1 MSGDGGRVRGHDRE
15 SDPWIVAAAVVLA
28 VLGLLNLVSIGFT
41 SQAIR
46 HAFFTVIGLGL
57 MWVVS
62 RMRVNNL
69 ARFGWV
75 TLAVSVVMLA
85 AVPLVG
91 VAVKGAQRWLDFG
104 LFTVQPSEI
113 AKLGLVMVSATIL
126 AGGYTVGR
134 LTAALAIAGGVVALV
149 ALQPD
154 LSSAVVLVA
163 IAVLMLIL
171 ARVPAAPLMPLF
183 ALGIAALPIAVLFLR
198 PYQLERIQTFISSDA
213 DPGGSGW
220 ASMQADIAVGS
231 GGLWGLARDPVY
243 DLRAAYLPE
252 AEHDLAFASVVYGW
266 GLFAGIAV
274 IAASLVITWRAALAA
289 RRARTREAALVA
301 AGIGGLFGIHAVL
314 SIGASLSVLPQTGM
328 PLPMFSYGGTVAVVG
343 FVAIGLVL
351 AVRRDGVGRPLWA
364 QPSTRR
370 GRPRGVT
377 AGSLAVTA
385 LLVAMSVFA
394 WQLQSGRG
402 PELRALSDTQMTRC
416 IRLPAERGE
425 ILDRNGAPLAT
436 NVPEYSISVVSR
448 MFDED
453 DSGERIMLAGLLGEP
468 DAELAETLSARGD
481 GEMQAV
487 VGRVPPEQARRIIDA
502 KLPGVLVVPSGK
514 RHYPYGPSL
523 ASVLGYVGVGDPQD
537 MERWPQLALGS
548 RVGRAGLEKQYDA
561 LLRGTD
567 GRQCVYVDPAGNLV
581 GPAERV
587 DPVPGHDL
595 RLHLDIGLQT
605 LATDALAQ
613 AVRSSGGDLG
623 AAVVMDARTG
633 GVLALASV
641 PGYDNNVYGPPVDA
655 VALAAQTEGAGPG
668 KMLNH
673 AYQTA
678 APPGSTFKIVV
689 ASANQEEQVLDPE
702 EVIETGAAYSYGG
715 HTFANWQPMGPNKL
729 LGAIQ
734 WSDNVYFY
742 KLGELLGPE
751 RMARTAS
758 ELGVGSRS
766 GIDLPGE
773 SAGFL
778 GTPENVADIGGTWYP
793 GSTLLMGI
801 GQGTVIATPVQVARW
816 TSGIATGALVT
827 PQLAAADAT
836 GDGAPIPTGE
846 PQRLPFAEKLGPV
859 RAGMR
864 ASATAGTAGQLATLP
879 VTAGAKTGTAED
891 PSAPGGLNAWFSA
904 VVPFESPEIVVTALV
919 RGGGFGSATSGPV
932 VKAILERYL
941 AERPGPPPAA
951 PAPEPGR

>member
-1 MSGDGGRVRGHDRE
+1 MSGDGGLGQRAERE
-15 SDPWIVAAAVVLA
+15 SDPWIVSAAVVLA
-28 VLGLLNLVSIGFT
+28 VLGLLNLVSIGLT
-41 SQAIR
+41 AQAIR
-46 HAFFTVIGLGL
+46 HACFTALGLGA
-57 MWVVS
+57 MWAVS
-62 RMRVNNL
+62 RIRVNNL
-69 ARFGWV
+69 ARFGWAM
-75 TLAVSVVMLA
+75 LAVSVVMLA
-85 AVPLVG
+85 AVPVVG

-104 LFTVQPSEI
+104 LFTVQPAEI

-134 LTAALAIAGGVVALV
+134 LAAALSIAAAVVALV

-154 LSSAVVLVA
+154 LSSAVVLAA

-171 ARVPAAPLMPLF
+171 ARVPFAPLAPLF
-183 ALGIAALPIAVLFLR
+183 ALGIASLPLAVLFLR
-198 PYQLERIQTFISSDA
+198 PYQLERIQTFVSSDA
-213 DPGGSGW
+213 DPSGSGW

-231 GGLWGLARDPVY
+231 GGLWGLARDPTY
-243 DLRAAYLPE
+243 DLRAAFLPE

-289 RRARTREAALVA
+289 RRARTKEAALVA
-301 AGIGGLFGIHAVL
+301 AGISGLFGIHAVL
-314 SIGASLSVLPQTGM
+314 AIGASLSVLPQTGM
-328 PLPMFSYGGTVAVVG
+328 PIPLFSYGGTVALVG
-343 FVAIGLVL
+343 YVAIGLVL
-351 AVRRDGVGRPLWA
+351 AVRRDGVARPLWA
-364 QPSTRR
+364 QPSKRR
-370 GRPRGVT
+370 RRPRGLT

-394 WQLQSGRG
+394 WQLQHDRG
-402 PELRALSDTQMTRC
+402 PELRALSDAQMNRC
-416 IRLPAERGE
+416 VRLPAERGQ
-425 ILDRNGAPLAT
+425 ILDRNGVPLAT
-436 NVPEYSISVVSR
+436 NVPEYTISVVTG
-448 MFDED
+448 MFDEND
-453 DSGERIMLAGLLGEP
+453 AGVRGALASLLGTSP
-468 DAELAETLSARGD
+468 DALASTVGDRGE

-487 VGRVPPEQARRIIDA
+487 VGRVAPDQARRIIDA
-502 KLPGVLVVPSGK
+502 HLPGVLVVPSGR
-514 RHYPYGPSL
+514 RHYPSGATL
-523 ASVLGYVGVGDPQD
+523 ASVLGYVGVGDTQD
-537 MERWPQLALGS
+537 MERWPNLALGS

-567 GRQCVYVDPAGNLV
+567 GKQCVYVDPAGRPL
-581 GPAERV
+581 GPGERV

-605 LATDALAQ
+605 LATDALTQ

-655 VALAAQTEGAGPG
+655 VALAAQTEGPGPG
-668 KMLNH
+668 RMLNH

-689 ASANQEEQVLDPE
+689 ASANQEDQVLDPE
-702 EVIETGAAYSYGG
+702 QVIETGAAYSYGG
-715 HTFANWQPMGPNKL
+715 HTFANWKPLGPNNL

-751 RMARTAS
+751 RMAKTATQ
-758 ELGVGSRS
+758 LGVGRRS

-773 SAGFL
+773 SSGFL
-778 GTPENVADIGGTWYP
+778 GTPETVGEIGGTWYP

-801 GQGTVIATPVQVARW
+801 GQGTVTATPLQVARW
-816 TSGIATGALVT
+816 TSGIATGAMVI
-827 PQLAAADAT
+827 PQLAAADGT
-836 GDGAPIPTGE
+836 GQGAPIPTAE
-846 PQRLPFAEKLGPV
+846 SQRLAFADKLGPV

-864 ASATAGTAGQLATLP
+864 ASAAAGTAGQLATLP

-891 PSAPGGLNAWFSA
+891 PSAPGEGLNAWFSA

-941 AERPGPPPAA
+941 AGRTGPVPP
-951 PAPEPGR
+951 R

>member
-1 MSGDGGRVRGHDRE
+1 MGGGGGRLGRHDRE
-15 SDPWIVAAAVVLA
+15 SDPWIVSAAVVLA
-28 VLGLLNLVSIGFT
+28 VLGLLNLVSIGLT

-46 HAFFTVIGLGL
+46 HACFTVLGLAL

-69 ARFGWV
+69 ARLGWV

-85 AVPLVG
+85 AVPVVG

-126 AGGYTVGR
+126 AGGYTFGR
-134 LTAALAIAGGVVALV
+134 LAAALAIAGGVVALV

-163 IAVLMLIL
+163 IALLMLIL
-171 ARVPAAPLMPLF
+171 ARVPMAPLMPLF
-183 ALGIAALPIAVLFLR
+183 AIGIAALPIAVLFLR
-198 PYQLERIQTFISSDA
+198 PYQLERIQTFVSSDA

-231 GGLWGLARDPVY
+231 GGLWGLARDPTY

-266 GLFAGIAV
+266 GLFAGLVV

-289 RRARTREAALVA
+289 RRARTKEAALVA
-301 AGIGGLFGIHAVL
+301 AGVGGLFGIHAVL

-328 PLPMFSYGGTVAVVG
+328 PLPMFSYGGTVALVG

-351 AVRRDGVGRPLWA
+351 AVRRDGVTRPLWA
-364 QPSTRR
+364 QASTTGR
-370 GRPRGVT
+370 RPRGVT

-394 WQLQSGRG
+394 WQLQSDRG
-402 PELRALSDTQMTRC
+402 PALRALSDTQMTRC

-425 ILDRNGAPLAT
+425 ILDRNNVPLAT

-453 DSGERIMLAGLLGEP
+453 DAWERSMLASLLGEP
-468 DAELAETLSARGD
+468 DAELTSILADRGAD
-481 GEMQAV
+481 EMQAT
-487 VGRVPPEQARRIIDA
+487 VGRVPPDQARRIIDA

-514 RHYPYGPSL
+514 RHYPYGPAL

-567 GRQCVYVDPAGNLV
+567 GRQCVYVDPAGNLI

-613 AVRSSGGDLG
+613 AVGSSGGDLG

-655 VALAAQTEGAGPG
+655 VALAAQSEGAGPG
-668 KMLNH
+668 RMLNH

-689 ASANQEEQVLDPE
+689 ASANQEDQVLDPE
-702 EVIETGAAYSYGG
+702 QVIETGSAYTYGG
-715 HTFANWQPMGPNKL
+715 HTFANWKPIGSNDL

-742 KLGELLGPE
+742 KLGELLGPD
-751 RMARTAS
+751 RMARAAD
-758 ELGVGSRS
+758 ELGAGHAS

-773 SAGFL
+773 AEGFV
-778 GTPENVADIGGTWYP
+778 GTPDKVAATGGSWYP

-801 GQGTVIATPVQVARW
+801 GQGTVTATPLQVARW
-816 TSGIATGALVT
+816 TSGIATGATVT
-827 PQLAAADAT
+827 PQLAAADGT
-836 GDGAPIPTGE
+836 GQGAPIPTAA
-846 PQRLPFAEKLGPV
+846 PQRLAFADRLDPV

-864 ASATAGTAGQLATLP
+864 ASAAAGTAGQLATLP
-879 VTAGAKTGTAED
+879 VPAGAKTGTAED

-904 VVPFESPEIVVTALV
+904 VVPFDSPEIVVTALV
-919 RGGGFGSATSGPV
+919 RGGGFGSATAGPV
-932 VKAILERYL
+932 VKALLERYL
-941 AERPGPPPAA
+941 ADRPPA
-951 PAPEPGR
+951 PR

>member
-1 MSGDGGRVRGHDRE
+1 MSGDGGRVAGHDRE
-15 SDPWIVAAAVVLA
+15 SDPWIVSAAIVLA
-28 VLGLLNLVSIGFT
+28 VLGLLNLVSIGLT

-46 HAFFTVIGLGL
+46 HAVFTVIGLGL

-69 ARFGWV
+69 ARFGWA

-85 AVPLVG
+85 AVPVVG
-91 VAVKGAQRWLDFG
+91 VAVKGAQRWLNFG
-104 LFTVQPSEI
+104 VFTVQPSEI
-113 AKLGLVMVSATIL
+113 VKLGLVMVSATIL
-126 AGGYTVGR
+126 AGGYTFGR
-134 LTAALAIAGGVVALV
+134 LAAALSIAGAVVALV

-154 LSSAVVLVA
+154 LSSAVVLAA

-171 ARVPAAPLMPLF
+171 ARVPMAPLMPLF
-183 ALGIAALPIAVLFLR
+183 ALGIAALPMAVLFLR
-198 PYQLERIQTFISSDA
+198 PYQLERIQTFLSSDA
-213 DPGGSGW
+213 DPSGSGW

-231 GGLWGLARDPVY
+231 GGLWGLARDPTY

-252 AEHDLAFASVVYGW
+252 SEHDLAFASVVYGW

-274 IAASLVITWRAALAA
+274 IAASLVIIWRSALAA
-289 RRARTREAALVA
+289 RRARTKEAALVA
-301 AGIGGLFGIHAVL
+301 AGVGGLFGIHAVL

-351 AVRRDGVGRPLWA
+351 AVRRDGVSRPLWA

-416 IRLPAERGE
+416 IRLPAERGQ
-425 ILDRNGAPLAT
+425 ILDRNGVPLAT
-436 NVPEYSISVVSR
+436 NVPEYTISVVSR

-453 DSGERIMLAGLLGEP
+453 GSRSRDTLAALLGES
-468 DAELAETLSARGD
+468 DADLTKTLGD
-481 GEMQAV
+481 GGDEMQAA
-487 VGRVPPEQARRIIDA
+487 VGRVTPEQARRIIDA
-502 KLPGVLVVPSGK
+502 QLPGVLVVPSGR
-514 RHYPYGPSL
+514 RHYPYGATL

-605 LATDALAQ
+605 LATDALSQ

-641 PGYDNNVYGPPVDA
+641 PGYDNNVYGPPVDP
-655 VALAAQTEGAGPG
+655 VALAAQTEGPGPSR
-668 KMLNH
+668 MLNH

-689 ASANQEEQVLDPE
+689 ASANQEDQVLDPE
-702 EVIETGAAYSYGG
+702 QVIETGAAYSYGG
-715 HTFANWQPMGPNKL
+715 HTFANWQPMGPNNL

-742 KLGELLGPE
+742 KLGERLGPE
-751 RMARTAS
+751 RMAKTAAQ
-758 ELGVGSRS
+758 LGVGRRS

-773 SAGFL
+773 SEGFL
-778 GTPENVADIGGTWYP
+778 GTPETVGDIGGTWYP

-801 GQGTVIATPVQVARW
+801 GQGTVTATPVQVARW

-836 GDGAPIPTGE
+836 GDGAPIPTGQ
-846 PQRLPFAEKLGPV
+846 PQRLAFADKLDPV

-864 ASATAGTAGQLATLP
+864 ASAKAGTAGQLATLP

-904 VVPFESPEIVVTALV
+904 VVPFESPEIVVTSFV

-932 VKAILERYL
+932 VKALLERYL
-941 AERPGPPPAA
+941 AGRPPAA
-951 PAPEPGR
+951 PPR